1 MTDGK
6 RYVRDEVAM
15 SRLLIRVNAEVSEE
29 MLGPFPGLTPT
40 LRPAQTTLTGMV
52 RDQAEL
58 QGVLNY
64 LTQLGVAIVG
74 VVTIPEESEHEG
86 ESTPPPAGQGH

>member
-1 MTDGK
+1 MP
-6 RYVRDEVAM
+6 
-15 SRLLIRVNAEVSEE
+15 RLLIRVSAEVSEE

-40 LRPAQTTLTGMV
+40 LQPAQTTLTGLV

-64 LTQLGVAIVG
+64 LTQLGVTILE
-74 VVTIPEESEHEG
+74 VVTIPEEREHDAG
-86 ESTPPPAGQGH
+86 SVPPPARRRR